1 MRRISYR
8 EGQIFSFTP
17 NLRPVAAVD
26 PGESIEVVCQD
37 SCGEQIRTEA
47 DLLSKVDLDHVNGA
61 TGPIEVRGAK
71 PGDALRVRILDI
83 RVERE
88 GYVGIEPKLGVL
100 GDRVGAAKTRI
111 VPVRNGIALFS
122 KDVRIPI
129 RPHVGT
135 IGVATAGPRLSTF
148 YPHDHGGNLDTK
160 EISKGCAVY
169 LPVSQPGAMLALGDI
184 HAIMADGEVCVT
196 GIEIMGTVR
205 LRADLLPGLGI
216 PRPIVETREAWMTLG
231 SAETLDEAARIATAD
246 GVDLLARGR
255 GMSWEDAYMLAS
267 LVCDLRIS
275 QDVDPYRTCKLVLP
289 KAYLERL
296 PGVTDDARSRSRS
309 RRPSR
314 HRR

>member
-1 MRRISYR
+1 MRRVSYKD
-8 EGQIFSFTP
+8 GQIFSFGP
-17 NLRPVAAVD
+17 KLGPIVAMD
-26 PGESIEVVCQD
+26 PGETIEVVCQD

-47 DLLSKVDLDHVNGA
+47 DLLSKIDLDHVNGA

-83 RVERE
+83 RVENE

-100 GDRVGAAKTRI
+100 GDRVSEAKTKIIPIRDG
-111 VPVRNGIALFS
+111 VAAFS

-135 IGVATAGPRLSTF
+135 IGVATAGPVLSTF

-160 EISKGCAVY
+160 EITKGNTVY
-169 LPVSQPGAMLALGDI
+169 LPVSKPGAMLALGDI

-196 GIEIMGTVR
+196 GIEIMGTVK
-205 LRADLLPGLGI
+205 LKADLIKGLGLK
-216 PRPIVETREAWMTLG
+216 RPLVETRDEWMALG
-231 SAETLDEAARIATAD
+231 SAKTLDEAARIATAD

-255 GMSWEDAYMLAS
+255 GMPWDEAYMLAS

-275 QDVDPYRTCKLVLP
+275 QDVDPYRTCKLVIPKTYLP
-289 KAYLERL
+289 NLSGMVGRTSIKHR
-296 PGVTDDARSRSRS
+296 PRPQ
-309 RRPSR
+309 RRQS
-314 HRR
+314 